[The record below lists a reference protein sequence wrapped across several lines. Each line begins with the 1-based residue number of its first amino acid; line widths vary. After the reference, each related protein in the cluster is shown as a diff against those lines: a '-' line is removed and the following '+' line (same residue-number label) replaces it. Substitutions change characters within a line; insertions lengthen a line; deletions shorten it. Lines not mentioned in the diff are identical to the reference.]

1 MVYGSPE
8 WLTRFLL
15 GFGGS
20 VRVVDD
26 QKVAAAVVESA
37 ASARERY
44 R

>member
-1 MVYGSPE
+1 MHIFDGIAD
-8 WLTRFLL
+8 LI
-15 GFGGS
+15 
-20 VRVVDD
+20 RVVDD